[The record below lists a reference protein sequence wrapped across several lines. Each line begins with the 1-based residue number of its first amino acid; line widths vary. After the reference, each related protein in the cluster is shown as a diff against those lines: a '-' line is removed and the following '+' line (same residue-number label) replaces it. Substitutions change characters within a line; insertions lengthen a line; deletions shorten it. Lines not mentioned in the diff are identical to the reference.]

1 MSPSIRLQPIRVLT
15 ENADNEGCLVMA
27 DEQLAAVL
35 VRLDGAEHGDHHG
48 RWFLE
53 AGFGKCSSASPPIF
67 ADPDEGADWV
77 VRRING
83 RDRS

>member
-1 MSPSIRLQPIRVLT
+1 MSPLIRVQPIRVLT
-15 ENADNEGCLVMA
+15 ENTDNEGRLVMA
-27 DEQLAAVL
+27 DEHLAAVL
-35 VRLDGAEHGDHHG
+35 VRLDGEEHGDQHG

-67 ADPDEGADWV
+67 AEPDEGAAWV
-77 VRRING
+77 ARRLEG